1 MKAFMCFQN
10 NWLDLCEKRWLET
23 VSSVLHINSFDNL
36 FAQI

>member
-10 NWLDLCEKRWLET
+10 NWLDLTRDSLKLDT
-23 VSSVLHINSFDNL
+23 NSFDNL